1 MNWFKFIL
9 ILLGLI
15 LGAWLL
21 FFILGIVQVILWY
34 AFILGV
40 VGIAGYVGYQLFK
53 PDKKPELKGKET
65 TAAQIEIDSTRSDRT
80 LEEYKRKYL
89 NK

>member
-1 MNWFKFIL
+1 MNWLKFIL
-9 ILLGLI
+9 IVLGLI
-15 LGAWLL
+15 VGAWVIFAL
-21 FFILGIVQVILWY
+21 IGVVQVILWY

-53 PDKKPELKGKET
+53 PDKKPELKGRDAVSE
-65 TAAQIEIDSTRSDRT
+65 IELDSAKSDRT
-80 LEEYKRKYL
+80 LEEYRRKYL